1 MMDNGKVSIR
11 VGHVGDMPQLL
22 DLVRELA
29 AYERSPEAVI
39 TTVEDFERDLA
50 AGWFDLLVAEV
61 DNEVVGIALTHKA
74 YSTWKGRMLYLDD
87 LVVRE
92 AWRSKGIG
100 KLLFDAVADRARAM
114 GARVLKWQVLDWNEP
129 ALRFY
134 ARSGAEV
141 EPGWLNG
148 RLYLK

>member
-1 MMDNGKVSIR
+1 MKKGTVCIRPGVSA
-11 VGHVGDMPQLL
+11 DMPHVW
-22 DLVRELA
+22 DLVKELA
-29 AYERSPEAVI
+29 TYERAPEAVV
-39 TTVEDFERDLA
+39 TTAEDFALDFA

-61 DNEVVGIALTHKA
+61 EDEIVGIALTHKA
-74 YSTWKGRMLYLDD
+74 YSTWKGRMYYLDD

-100 KLLFDAVADRARAM
+100 LQLFRAVADRAREV

-148 RLYLK
+148 RLYLD